1 MDLSYTKLLVQ
12 NKEWSSKQMR
22 DDPSFF
28 TKLLNIRTPQFLFI
42 GCSDSRV
49 HPDKITGTNPGEIF
63 IHRNIANLVVHTD
76 INLLSVLQYSVE
88 ILEVKH
94 IIVCG
99 HYGCGAV
106 KAALSHVS
114 IGPLID
120 SWLRNIKDVYRYN
133 RTELENYFDQ
143 EKQLNRLCELS
154 VVEQVKNLAKT
165 PIIQKAWKERN
176 GPQLHGWIYDLKDGV
191 INPLID
197 IFPHEIVDSSI
208 YKYDV

>member
-1 MDLSYTKLLVQ
+1 MEQSYTKLLLN
-12 NKEWSSKQMR
+12 NKEWSYNQLKT
-22 DDPSFF
+22 DPSYFNR
-28 TKLLNIRTPQFLFI
+28 LLNVRTPQFLFI

-49 HPDKITGTNPGEIF
+49 HPDSITGTTPGEIF
-63 IHRNIANLVVHTD
+63 IHRNLANLVVHTD
-76 INLLSVLQYSVE
+76 INLLSVLQYSVD

-120 SWLRNIKDVYRYN
+120 SWLRNIKDVYRFN

-154 VVEQVKNLAKT
+154 VIEQVKNLAKT
-165 PIIQKAWKERN
+165 PLIQKAWKERN
-176 GPQLHGWIYDLKDGV
+176 APQIHGWIYDLKDGI